1 MTVGGRFG
9 NHIENM
15 KMPINNYFMQK
26 KIKHPSTTVS
36 NIRIYSDNILFHQ
49 QNIKIKQ
56 LKGPHCLSVCR
67 NQSLTKAFHTADD
80 FSRIAG
86 EGLSPF

>member
-1 MTVGGRFG
+1 MTVGGRLG

-36 NIRIYSDNILFHQ
+36 NIRIYSDNILFHEIN
-49 QNIKIKQ
+49 QNIAVE
-56 LKGPHCLSVCR
+56 GH
-67 NQSLTKAFHTADD
+67 KASCKSFHWTCFRCFDV
-80 FSRIAG
+80 SEI
-86 EGLSPF
+86 